1 MKANEFKKLIK
12 PIIKQTIKEVL
23 LEEGV
28 LSNIVSEVAI
38 GLQNQRIVTEGVTVT
53 KKTEDL
59 EAKAER
65 LERQRQEKIKKLNES
80 SKLGGV
86 FTGTAP
92 LVESSG
98 QGPLAG
104 TSPTDA
110 GVDITAIKQIA
121 NGKWKH
127 LIK

>member
-38 GLQNQRIVTEGVTVT
+38 GLQNQRVVTEGVTVT
-53 KKTEDL
+53 KNTEDL

-110 GVDITAIKQIA
+110 GVDITAIQQIA

>member
-1 MKANEFKKLIK
+1 MKKSQLKRVIK
-12 PIIKQTIKEVL
+12 PIVEECINEVL

-53 KKTEDL
+53 KNTEDL

-86 FTGTAP
+86 FTGTTP

-110 GVDITAIKQIA
+110 GVDITAIQQIA

>member
-1 MKANEFKKLIK
+1 M
-12 PIIKQTIKEVL
+12 
-23 LEEGV
+23 
-28 LSNIVSEVAI
+28 
-38 GLQNQRIVTEGVTVT
+38 QNQRIVTEGVTVT
-53 KKTEDL
+53 KNTEDL

-86 FTGTAP
+86 FTGTTP

-110 GVDITAIKQIA
+110 GVDITAIQQIA

>member
-12 PIIKQTIKEVL
+12 PIRKQTIKEVL
-23 LEEGV
+23 LEECI

-53 KKTEDL
+53 KNTEDL

-86 FTGTAP
+86 FTGTTP
-92 LVESSG
+92 LAESSG

-110 GVDITAIKQIA
+110 GVDITAIQQIA

>member
-110 GVDITAIKQIA
+110 GVDITAIQQIA

>member
-1 MKANEFKKLIK
+1 
-12 PIIKQTIKEVL
+12 
-23 LEEGV
+23 
-28 LSNIVSEVAI
+28 
-38 GLQNQRIVTEGVTVT
+38 
-53 KKTEDL
+53 
-59 EAKAER
+59 

-86 FTGTAP
+86 FTGTTP

-98 QGPLAG
+98 HGALAG

-110 GVDITAIKQIA
+110 GVDITAIQQIA

>member
-53 KKTEDL
+53 KNTEDL

-86 FTGTAP
+86 FTGTTP

-110 GVDITAIKQIA
+110 GVDITAIQQIA

-127 LIK
+127 LI

>member
-53 KKTEDL
+53 KNTEDL

-86 FTGTAP
+86 FTGTTP

-110 GVDITAIKQIA
+110 GVDITAIQQIA